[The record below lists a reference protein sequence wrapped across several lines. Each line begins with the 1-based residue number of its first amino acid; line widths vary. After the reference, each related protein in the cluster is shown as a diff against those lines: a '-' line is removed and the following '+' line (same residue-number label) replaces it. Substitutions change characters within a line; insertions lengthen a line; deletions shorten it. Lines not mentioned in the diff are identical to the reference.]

1 MAKVKDKNEEVEKDD
16 KVLTPEEQVK
26 LLLKGNK
33 SDHFNFEED
42 FYYKVPSSSLI
53 ANSIMDGGL
62 ASGAHRAIGNAS
74 GGKTSCSLD
83 FMFHFFKRGEGHRGI
98 YIKSEGR
105 LSPEVQSRSGIKFT
119 NKIEEWK
126 DGMCFVLESNIY
138 EFVFTFMGDLIRN
151 NPTKCKY
158 FFIIDSMDMMI
169 KRDDCIKSMEDSN
182 QVAGGALLGSTFM
195 KKTAA
200 ALQKRGHI
208 AIFISQVRD
217 SIKIDQ
223 RQKGDS
229 NKQGKAGGGHVWEHA
244 ADWVLDFQPRYQDD
258 IIRETEGDKNSKPI
272 GHYCKINIIKSNN
285 ETYGQEI
292 RYPIKYGR
300 TGGTSVWVEKEV
312 ADFALMWEFAKKAI
326 KPDGKESNTYI
337 FSPELMAEFTE
348 NNIEIPEKLGTGI
361 KQYNAFL
368 DSRPD
373 VVTFLYKKFIN
384 LLK

>member
-1 MAKVKDKNEEVEKDD
+1 MSKIKEVKENNKEESEKIVTPNEQIKA
-16 KVLTPEEQVK
+16 
-26 LLLKGNK
+26 LLNANK
-33 SDHFNFEED
+33 ESHFNFEED
-42 FYYKVPSSSLI
+42 FFYKVPPSSLI
-53 ANSIMDGGL
+53 ANSIMGGGL

-83 FMFHFFKRGEGHRGI
+83 FMLHFFERGEGHRGV

-105 LSPEVQSRSGIKFT
+105 LSPEVQERSGIKFT
-119 NKIEEWK
+119 NNFDEWK
-126 DGMCFVLESNIY
+126 DGTCFVLESNIY
-138 EFVFTFMGDLIRN
+138 EFVFTFMGHLIRE

-158 FFIIDSMDMMI
+158 FFIVDSMDMMI
-169 KRDDCIKSMEDSN
+169 KKEDSVKPMDESN

-217 SIKIDQ
+217 SIKIDP
-223 RQKGDS
+223 RQKSDS

-258 IIRETEGDKNSKPI
+258 IILSDPNDKSSKPI
-272 GHYCKINIIKSNN
+272 GHYCKIKIIKSNN

-300 TGGTSVWVEKEV
+300 TGGTSVWVERELSSLC
-312 ADFALMWEFAKKAI
+312 LMWEFVKKEKSSYYWKEDLYAELIEKFGDKIPLKFVGIAKFETFFEENKDI
-326 KPDGKESNTYI
+326 SNYLI
-337 FSPELMAEFTE
+337 
-348 NNIEIPEKLGTGI
+348 
-361 KQYNAFL
+361 
-368 DSRPD
+368 
-373 VVTFLYKKFIN
+373 VKFRE

>member
-1 MAKVKDKNEEVEKDD
+1 MTKIKEVKVSKENEDD
-16 KVLTPEEQVK
+16 EKVLSPQDQVSA
-26 LLLKGNK
+26 LLKGNK
-33 SDHFNFEED
+33 ADHFNFEED
-42 FYYKVPSSSLI
+42 NYYKVPCSSLI
-53 ANSIMDGGL
+53 ANSIMNGGL

-83 FMFHFFKRGEGHRGI
+83 FMFHFFKRGVGHRGI

-105 LSPEVQSRSGIKFT
+105 LSPEVQARSGIKFT
-119 NKIEEWK
+119 NKIEEWE
-126 DGMCFVLESNIY
+126 DGTCFILESNIY
-138 EFVFTFMGDLIRN
+138 EFVFSFIGDLIRN

-208 AIFISQVRD
+208 SIFVSQVRD
-217 SIKIDQ
+217 SIRIDP
-223 RQKGDS
+223 RAKGDS

-244 ADWVLDFQPRYQDD
+244 ADWVLDFGARYQDD
-258 IIRETEGDKNSKPI
+258 IIREVEGDKNSKPI
-272 GHYCKINIIKSNN
+272 GHYCKINIVKSNN

-292 RYPIKYGR
+292 RYPIRYGR

-312 ADFALMWEFAKKAI
+312 ADMALMWNLVVKDKSSYYW
-326 KPDGKESNTYI
+326 KEDLYK
-337 FSPELMAEFTE
+337 ELTDKFGAD
-348 NNIEIPEKLGTGI
+348 IPEKFVGI
-361 KQYNAFL
+361 KKYMSYF
-368 DSRPD
+368 DEKKD
-373 VVTFLYKKFIN
+373 VVDFLYKKFQDF
-384 LLK
+384 LK